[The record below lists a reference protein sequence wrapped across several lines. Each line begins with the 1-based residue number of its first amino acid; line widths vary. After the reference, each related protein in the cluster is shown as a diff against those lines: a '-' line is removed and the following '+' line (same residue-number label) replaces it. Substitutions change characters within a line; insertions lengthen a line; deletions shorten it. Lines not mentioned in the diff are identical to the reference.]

1 MAAADDGDVMD
12 TINRGCWQCGNSFA
26 SDLYAEQSG
35 RRFCGRHCAAAWN
48 GLTPDET
55 AIVKAYDAVPHID
68 ATDRVAAAF
77 DVTREAVIAAV
88 RKSIER
94 GGE

>member
-1 MAAADDGDVMD
+1 MDPIFCACPHCGGRFLWRPFHHALYDGCCGVKCSEAAATM
-12 TINRGCWQCGNSFA
+12 T
-26 SDLYAEQSG
+26 DLDAE
-35 RRFCGRHCAAAWN
+35 
-48 GLTPDET
+48 L
-55 AIVKAYDAVPHID
+55 IKAYDAVPHID

-94 GGE
+94 GVE